1 MNQKDYW
8 NSIADKKEFTT
19 PFHPEILE
27 NYLNKDDFI
36 VDIGC
41 GYGRTLRELKDN
53 GYRNLRGYDI
63 SEKMIERG
71 KNENPDLDLR
81 IKDPDTIDLDDD
93 SVDGIILFAVLTAII
108 DDEEQKALIDEIYRV
123 LKPGGILYL
132 NDFLLNDDE
141 RNLKRYDEYKDELGV
156 YGAFKLP
163 EGATLRHFDESYI
176 FKLFDSFEKREYER
190 QIYPTMNGH
199 TSNGFYYIGEKN
211 IG

>member
-27 NYLNKDDFI
+27 KYLNKEDFI

-41 GYGRTLRELKDN
+41 GYGRTLRQLKDN

-81 IKDPDTIDLDDD
+81 IKDSDTIDLEDN

-108 DDEEQKALIDEIYRV
+108 DDDEQKALIDEIYRV

-176 FKLFDSFEKREYER
+176 FELLNSFEKREYER

-199 TSNGFYYIGEKN
+199 TSNGFYYIGEKS
-211 IG
+211 I

>member
-27 NYLNKDDFI
+27 KYLNKDDFI

-41 GYGRTLRELKDN
+41 GYGRTLRQLKDN
-53 GYRNLRGYDI
+53 GYSNLRGYDI

-81 IKDPDTIDLDDD
+81 IKDPDTIDLEDN

-108 DDEEQKALIDEIYRV
+108 DDDEQKALIDEIYRV

-176 FKLFDSFEKREYER
+176 FELLNSFEKREYER

-199 TSNGFYYIGEKN
+199 TSNGFYYIGEKS
-211 IG
+211 I